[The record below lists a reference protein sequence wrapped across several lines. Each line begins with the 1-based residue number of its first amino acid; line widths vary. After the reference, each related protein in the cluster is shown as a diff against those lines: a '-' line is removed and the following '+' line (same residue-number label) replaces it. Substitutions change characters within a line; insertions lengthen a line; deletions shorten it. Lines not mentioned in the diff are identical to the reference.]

1 MELFSNALAMVPADT
16 QPGSVM
22 VSPKLD
28 VMDECI
34 TLLDSVLMKLVRRC
48 LSYDIIMTNI
58 CQSKLLRRMS
68 TVLDNTEALMFE
80 AERLKGFQWCH
91 EEPLWVSWPIEKFGR
106 LRSLLASLSDRD
118 LQCCLFLN

>member
-1 MELFSNALAMVPADT
+1 MELFSNALAMVPAGT
-16 QPGSVM
+16 QPGSIM

-34 TLLDSVLMKLVRRC
+34 TLLDSVLMKLVRWC
-48 LSYDIIMTNI
+48 SSCDLIIMNV

-68 TVLDNTEALMFE
+68 TVLDNMETLMFE

-106 LRSLLASLSDRD
+106 LSSFLSSLSDGD
-118 LQCCLFLN
+118 VQYCLCLS

>member
-1 MELFSNALAMVPADT
+1 MELFSNALAMVPAGT
-16 QPGSVM
+16 QPGSIM

-34 TLLDSVLMKLVRRC
+34 TLLDSVLMKL
-48 LSYDIIMTNI
+48 
-58 CQSKLLRRMS
+58 SKLLRRMS
-68 TVLDNTEALMFE
+68 TVLDNMEALMFE

-106 LRSLLASLSDRD
+106 LSSFLSSLSDGD
-118 LQCCLFLN
+118 VQCCLCLS